1 MGSLV
6 ENSWLSVMFCLASC
20 IIEHNA
26 QLQSFQVKMPATR
39 ENKYQNPTR
48 ITYPEQK
55 AKEMQIKVHY
65 ISLVKSYTNTS
76 QDEFTLPNGTVLSE
90 LLDKIAED
98 YGKPF
103 TQEVYDPTKKEMKAS
118 FVAMVNGVLMDQ
130 LQGVNTPLKDRDSVI
145 LMSLM
150 TGG

>member
-1 MGSLV
+1 M
-6 ENSWLSVMFCLASC
+6 
-20 IIEHNA
+20 
-26 QLQSFQVKMPATR
+26 QV
-39 ENKYQNPTR
+39 
-48 ITYPEQK
+48 
-55 AKEMQIKVHY
+55 KVHY

-76 QDEFTLPNGTVLSE
+76 QDEFSLPNGTVLSE

-103 TQEVYDPTKKEMKAS
+103 TQEVYDPEKKEMKAS

-130 LQGVNTPLKDRDSVI
+130 LNGVKTSLKERDSVI

>member
-1 MGSLV
+1 M
-6 ENSWLSVMFCLASC
+6 
-20 IIEHNA
+20 
-26 QLQSFQVKMPATR
+26 K
-39 ENKYQNPTR
+39 
-48 ITYPEQK
+48 
-55 AKEMQIKVHY
+55 IKVHY

-103 TQEVYDPTKKEMKAS
+103 TQEVYDPTKKEMKAT